1 VTRRRAGLAGW
12 YARHGR
18 HDLPWRATR
27 ERWPVL
33 VSEVMLQ
40 QTQVGRVAAVWPG
53 FMARFPTPEA
63 MAAAAAGD
71 VIAAWGTL
79 GYPRRARR
87 LWEAAGV
94 VAASGWPDDLAVL
107 PGVGRYTA
115 EAVAAQVDD
124 RDAAAVETNIR
135 RVVERRAGRVLS
147 AREAAAASREAG
159 RPLTG
164 RDRLL
169 ALMDVGAV
177 LCRPRA
183 PRCPECPLRPGCAT
197 AAAIAAGE
205 GLAAAAIAAGEG
217 LAAAAIAAGEGLAA
231 AAIAAGG
238 GPAARGDGAP
248 DGPAAWAALG
258 RRPRQPPYEGSF
270 RQRRG
275 RVLAQLRAGPR
286 PSADL
291 DAPALAA
298 LVQDGLAALDGPL
311 ARLP

>member
-1 VTRRRAGLAGW
+1 
-12 YARHGR
+12 
-18 HDLPWRATR
+18 
-27 ERWPVL
+27 VL

-40 QTQVGRVAAVWPG
+40 QTQVRRVAVVWPG

-63 MAAAAAGD
+63 MATATVGE

-87 LWEAAGV
+87 LWEAAQQ
-94 VAASGWPDDLAVL
+94 VAAAGWPEELSAL

-115 EAVAAQVDD
+115 EAVAAQVEG
-124 RDAAAVETNIR
+124 RDAPAVETNIR

-147 AREAAAASREAG
+147 PREAAAASREAG
-159 RPLTG
+159 HPLTG

-183 PRCPECPLRPGCAT
+183 PRCPECPLEPGCAT
-197 AAAIAAGE
+197 AAADD
-205 GLAAAAIAAGEG
+205 
-217 LAAAAIAAGEGLAA
+217 
-231 AAIAAGG
+231 
-238 GPAARGDGAP
+238 PALFGAP
-248 DGPAAWAALG
+248 LG
-258 RRPRQPPYEGSF
+258 RRPGQAPYEGSF

-275 RVLAQLRAGPR
+275 EVLARLRTGPH
-286 PSADL
+286 PAVDL
-291 DAPALAA
+291 DAPALAT
-298 LVQDGLAALDGPL
+298 LIEDGLATLDGPV

>member
-1 VTRRRAGLAGW
+1 MTRGGRAPIADW

-27 ERWPVL
+27 DRWAVL

-40 QTQVGRVAAVWPG
+40 QTQVGRVAAVWPD
-53 FMARFPTPEA
+53 FMARFPTPDA
-63 MAAAAAGD
+63 MAAAPAGE

-87 LWEAAGV
+87 LWETAGRIAAAG
-94 VAASGWPDDLAVL
+94 WPADLTEF

-115 EAVAAQVDD
+115 EAISAQVDGH
-124 RDAAAVETNIR
+124 DAPAIETNIR
-135 RVVERRAGRVLS
+135 RLVERRVGRTLTP
-147 AREAAAASREAG
+147 AEAANASRDAG

-177 LCRPRA
+177 LCRPRV
-183 PRCPECPLRPGCAT
+183 PRCPECPLESGCAT
-197 AAAIAAGE
+197 AAART
-205 GLAAAAIAAGEG
+205 
-217 LAAAAIAAGEGLAA
+217 
-231 AAIAAGG
+231 
-238 GPAARGDGAP
+238 PP
-248 DGPAAWAALG
+248 DPALG
-258 RRPRQPPYEGSF
+258 RRPRQPAYEGSF

-275 RVLAQLRAGPR
+275 MVLAELRAGPR
-286 PSADL
+286 PSAAL
-291 DAPALAA
+291 DSTALAS
-298 LVQDGLAALDGPL
+298 LIEDGLAALDGPL